1 MRYDQQQ
8 LLKELHHNWTG
19 NLSLNALINHPDL
32 QTNFGPKFTYIL
44 QLMTDVQYLDALA
57 QIDQVNGSISPA
69 EISSFI
75 FIETA
80 KHRSHTKILRV
91 SFDAM
96 LHHNRQDP
104 TPPFGT
110 TFEYWARN
118 PQHAHLVGEYLP
130 LCPHHWKEHIEVGVI
145 AFLARERGD
154 ADLIFPLLEHFTIA
168 QKHAETFLRW
178 IGPHDAVQIIG
189 ESAEQSDL
197 NTNSLQFFKRVLALI
212 DKYAHSQKNFN
223 YSPYASGSNY
233 PLEQSDL
240 NRLHTLQHH
249 IDSQLQKIVLQQHI
263 SELGG
268 HNHKRKL

>member
-8 LLKELHHNWTG
+8 LLKEIYNNCTG
-19 NLSLNALINHPDL
+19 NLNALINHPDL

-44 QLMTDVQYLDALA
+44 KLMTDAQYLDTLA
-57 QIDQVNGSISPA
+57 QIDQVNGSISQE

-80 KHRSHTKILRV
+80 KHRSNHTKILRV

-96 LHHNRQDP
+96 LHHHRHHLM
-104 TPPFGT
+104 PPCGT
-110 TFEYWARN
+110 TFELWARN

-130 LCPHHWKEHIEVGVI
+130 LCPHQWKEHIEVGLI
-145 AFLARERGD
+145 AFFARERGD

-168 QKHAETFLRW
+168 KKHAETFLRW
-178 IGPHDAVQIIG
+178 IGPHDAVEIIG
-189 ESAEQSDL
+189 GCVDQSDL
-197 NTNSLQFFKRVLALI
+197 NTNSLQFFKRVLDLI
-212 DKYAHSQKNFN
+212 DKYAHPQKNFN
-223 YSPYASGSNY
+223 YSPHASGSNR

-240 NRLHTLQHH
+240 NRLHTLQNT
-249 IDSQLQKIVLQQHI
+249 IDSQLQKIVLQHQI